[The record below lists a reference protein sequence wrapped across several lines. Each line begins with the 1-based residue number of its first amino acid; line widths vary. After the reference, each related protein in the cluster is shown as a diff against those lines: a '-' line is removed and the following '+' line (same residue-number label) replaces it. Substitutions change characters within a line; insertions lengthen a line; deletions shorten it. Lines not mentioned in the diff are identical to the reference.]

1 MHNQNKTKNEAYV
14 DLQHITLSDIID
26 IADIQRF
33 QDIFANTHGV
43 ASLITNID
51 GTPITQPSN
60 FTRLCKNII
69 RQTEKGCANCFH
81 SDAVIGNFNSKGPNV
96 QRCLSGGLWD
106 AGVSISVGGKHIANW
121 LIGQIRND
129 HVDIDTMMQYAD
141 EIGVDRAEFKAAFD
155 EVPVMS
161 KEQFHNIADLLFF
174 YANELSDKAYRNL
187 QLKKQLEE
195 NERINILLLER
206 EENLKTTLQ
215 SIGDGV
221 ISTDKNGYIVN
232 MNPIAEHLCG
242 WKLSEARGVPLPLV
256 FNIINADTRKSVAD
270 PVKKVIQ
277 SGRIIGLANHT
288 ILKSNDGNEYQI
300 SDSAAP
306 IKNKEGEIIGV
317 ILVFSDV
324 TEKYEAQKLIH
335 DDKVRFSS
343 LLENLE
349 TGIVVHAPDTS
360 IIRSNPKAWEILGL
374 SDDQIRGKKAIDPAW
389 SFIAEDNKKLPIEQ
403 YPVNQIASSQKP
415 IRGQIYGIYQPE
427 KKSTIWVSVN
437 GFPVF
442 DNKGNISEIVVSF
455 IDITERI
462 NAEKELIESKMK
474 YQTLFETS
482 NDINLIISDGVFVD
496 CNNAALTLFDCER
509 DQIIGSSPV
518 KFSPKIQPN
527 GHTSEEDANKRI
539 TLALEGES
547 QFFEWEHCRLDGTVF
562 ASEVRLHAVSI
573 GGKPHLQVIIRNVS
587 EYKRSEQT
595 ISMLAHAI
603 RSISE
608 CVSITDMEDK
618 IIFVNNAFVNTYQYN
633 ENELIGKNI
642 SIIRSPNNPVDIVSQ
657 VLPATIQ
664 GGWHGELLNKKKD
677 GTEFPISIS
686 TSVIKDDV
694 GNPVALIGITNDI
707 TERKKVELKL
717 RESNELFAKFMSH
730 SPFYTFIKEVSPTES
745 IVLQASENFQQM
757 IGISGTEMI
766 GKPMKELFPIDLA
779 NKIIADDW
787 DCYNNNKVLN
797 LDEELNGR
805 YYSTT
810 KFPIQ
815 HHEKA
820 LLAGYTIDVT
830 ERKIVEQLLKEKN
843 EEIVAQNKV
852 LFQTNEEL
860 IIAKEKAQESDRL
873 KSAFLANMSHEIRTP
888 MNGILGFSEL
898 LKEPGLS
905 GDEQLA
911 YIDIIEKSGTRLL
924 NIINDIVDISK
935 IEAGLMKLNIQ
946 ESNINEQ
953 IKYIYTFF
961 KPEVEA
967 KKISFSYKNGL
978 QDEAAYIKI
987 DREKVYAILTNL
999 VKNSIKFTEKGKIEF
1014 GYSLKTNQKLP
1025 ILEFYVKDSGIGIPK
1040 ERQTAVFE
1048 RFIQADIADKMAR
1061 QGTGLGLAISKA
1073 YVEMLGG
1080 KIWVESEEG
1089 VGSTFFFMLPY

>member
-1 MHNQNKTKNEAYV
+1 MHNQNKTKNEFYA
-14 DLQHITLSDIID
+14 DLQPIMLSDILD
-26 IADIQRF
+26 IATIQRF

-43 ASLITNID
+43 ASIITNID
-51 GTPITQPSN
+51 GTPITQPTN

-69 RQTEKGCANCFH
+69 RETEKGCANCFH
-81 SDAVIGNFNSKGPNV
+81 SDAVIGSYNPAGANV
-96 QRCLSGGLWD
+96 QPCLSGGLWD
-106 AGVSISVGGKHIANW
+106 AGVSISVGGNHIANW
-121 LIGQIRND
+121 LIGQVRNEE
-129 HVDIDTMMQYAD
+129 VDIAKMLQYAN
-141 EIGVDRAEFKAAFD
+141 EIGADKSEFQTAFY
-155 EVPVMS
+155 EVPEMS
-161 KEQFHNIADLLFF
+161 KEQFQKIAGLLFY
-174 YANELSDKAYRNL
+174 YANELSEKAFHNI

-195 NERINILLLER
+195 NERINVLLMER
-206 EENLKTTLQ
+206 EENLRTTLQ

-221 ISTDKNGYIVN
+221 ISTDKKGYIVN

-242 WKLSEARGVPLPLV
+242 WKLSEARGIPLPEV
-256 FNIINADTRKSVAD
+256 FNIINADTRESVAD

-335 DDKVRFSS
+335 DDKVRYSS

-360 IIRSNPKAWEILGL
+360 IIRSNPKACEILGL
-374 SDDQIRGKKAIDPAW
+374 SDDQMRGKKAIDPAW
-389 SFIAEDNKKLPIEQ
+389 KFIGENNNRLPLEQ

-427 KKSTIWVSVN
+427 KKATIWVSVN
-437 GFPVF
+437 GFPVL
-442 DNKGNISEIVVSF
+442 DVYGKTTEIVVSF
-455 IDITERI
+455 NNITERI
-462 NAEKELIESKMK
+462 NAKKELIESKIK

-482 NDINLIISDGVFVD
+482 NDVNLIISDGVFVD
-496 CNNAALTLFDCER
+496 CNKAAITLFECER

-527 GHTSEEDANKRI
+527 GHTSEEDAKKRI
-539 TLALEGES
+539 TQALEGES
-547 QFFEWEHCRLDGTVF
+547 QFFEWEHCRLDGTAF

-618 IIFVNNAFVNTYQYN
+618 IIFVNNAFLNTYQYN

-642 SIIRSPNNPVDIVSQ
+642 SIIRSPNNSLDIVSQ

-664 GGWHGELLNKKKD
+664 GGWHGELMNIKKD
-677 GTEFPISIS
+677 GTEFPVSIS
-686 TSVIKDDV
+686 TSVIRDDAD
-694 GNPVALIGITNDI
+694 NPVALIGITNNI
-707 TERKKVELKL
+707 SEHKRAERL
-717 RESNELFAKFMSH
+717 
-730 SPFYTFIKEVSPTES
+730 
-745 IVLQASENFQQM
+745 LQ
-757 IGISGTEMI
+757 
-766 GKPMKELFPIDLA
+766 
-779 NKIIADDW
+779 
-787 DCYNNNKVLN
+787 
-797 LDEELNGR
+797 
-805 YYSTT
+805 
-810 KFPIQ
+810 
-815 HHEKA
+815 EKS
-820 LLAGYTIDVT
+820 
-830 ERKIVEQLLKEKN
+830 
-843 EEIVAQNKV
+843 EEIAAQNSILK
-852 LFQTNEEL
+852 QTNEEL
-860 IIAKEKAQESDRL
+860 LIAKEKAQESDRL

-905 GDEQLA
+905 GVEQLA

-978 QDEAAYIKI
+978 QDEAAFIKI

-1014 GYSLKTNQKLP
+1014 GYSLKTTQKLP

-1061 QGTGLGLAISKA
+1061 QGTGLGLAISRA

-1089 VGSTFFFMLPY
+1089 VGSTFYFTLPY